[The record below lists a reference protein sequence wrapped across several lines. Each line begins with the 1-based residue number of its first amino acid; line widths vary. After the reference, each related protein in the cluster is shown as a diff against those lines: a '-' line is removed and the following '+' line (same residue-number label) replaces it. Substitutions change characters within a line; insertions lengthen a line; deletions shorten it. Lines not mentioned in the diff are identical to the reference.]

1 VEWEGNPGEEQLR
14 LDQTTVSSIQYGNM
28 NKILSFSLN
37 YQPPSS
43 YLIAQMNDFFANVYA
58 NQKDYDE
65 YIDSDNISQLE
76 INMLQRNN
84 ADFSAINIACNHPKM
99 FMRYVNLTQQRNSTT
114 EYDKY
119 AFVSRLHQ
127 FDEKIKAYFRQDAT
141 KFDSLNLQFY
151 CGFFLLYFLGLRP
164 GFNARTDD
172 NPYTGLLNMFG
183 ENIKFDNHF
192 ECIIRLFFQDKS
204 AEYEKSFKIPENVY
218 AALRLLVNRNQ
229 SLNRRQL
236 FPAFQP
242 DIKKP
247 PTLLFAINLKRFFNG
262 LVFSFRTFRVHA
274 FSLQFESILVKANLE
289 NVNIETYLKTI
300 RKIGYDVCKK
310 LTNHDLDNDTLYHY
324 IDYRIILLNSVKL
337 GFIHSQLKPI
347 RSIYDHLDCPT
358 IWIYFWWKTLLEKF
372 IKLFPNVADIGELEK
387 KQSFCF
393 KNLYIYS

>member
-1 VEWEGNPGEEQLR
+1 MEWEGNPGEEQLR

-76 INMLQRNN
+76 INMLQCNN

-164 GFNARTDD
+164 GFNTRTDD

-300 RKIGYDVCKK
+300 RKIGYDVCK
-310 LTNHDLDNDTLYHY
+310 
-324 IDYRIILLNSVKL
+324 
-337 GFIHSQLKPI
+337 
-347 RSIYDHLDCPT
+347 
-358 IWIYFWWKTLLEKF
+358 
-372 IKLFPNVADIGELEK
+372 
-387 KQSFCF
+387 
-393 KNLYIYS
+393 